1 MDEFDLIARHFA
13 PLASG
18 APGAFGLTDDA
29 ALVEVGAGRRLV
41 VTKDMVVAG
50 VHFLAD
56 DPADLVARKLLRVNL
71 SDLAAMGAAPRAYLL
86 AIALPRD
93 VDDSWVAG
101 FAAGLGVDQEAF
113 GVHLI
118 GGDTVATD
126 GPLTASITALGEVGA
141 DHALRRAGARPGDT
155 VYVSG
160 TLGDAALGLLVRRGA
175 LPELDADAQAS
186 LVDRYRLPRPR
197 LDLGQ
202 QLQGV
207 ASAAIDI
214 SDGLVADLGHV
225 CARSGV
231 GAEVEAGRA
240 PLSPAA
246 RSALE
251 ASPEL
256 MASVLTGGDDY
267 ELLFTASSVDG
278 LTAVPPI
285 TAIGR
290 ITDGSGVRVLDNE
303 GAPMTFPSAG
313 YRHR

>member
-13 PLASG
+13 PLARGEAG
-18 APGAFGLTDDA
+18 ALGLTDDA
-29 ALVEVGAGRRLV
+29 ALVEVAAGRRLV

-93 VDDSWVAG
+93 TDDGWIAS
-101 FAAGLGVDQEAF
+101 FAAGLGADQAAF

-126 GPLTASITALGEVGA
+126 GPMTASITALGEVDA
-141 DHALRRAGARPGDT
+141 DHVLRRAGARPGDT

-160 TLGDAALGLLVRRGA
+160 TLGDAALGLRVLRG
-175 LPELDADAQAS
+175 ELTTRDGDARDT
-186 LVDRYRLPRPR
+186 LIDRYRLPRPR
-197 LDLGQ
+197 VDLGRR
-202 QLQGV
+202 LIGL

-225 CARSGV
+225 CAASGV
-231 GAEVEAGRA
+231 GAEVEAARV
-240 PLSPAA
+240 PLS
-246 RSALE
+246 SAVRAVL
-251 ASPEL
+251 ATDPTL
-256 MASVLTGGDDY
+256 ITGVLTGGDDY
-267 ELLFTASSVDG
+267 ELLFTARSIDA
-278 LTAVPPI
+278 LPADPPI
-285 TAIGR
+285 AAIGR
-290 ITDGSGVRVLDNE
+290 ITDGSGVRVLDDE
-303 GAPMTFPSAG
+303 GVPMTFPSAG

>member
-41 VTKDMVVAG
+41 ATKDMIVAG

-56 DPADLVARKLLRVNL
+56 DPADLIARKLLRVNL
-71 SDLAAMGAAPRAYLL
+71 SDLAAMGAEPRWYLL

-93 VDDSWVAG
+93 ADDGWVAG
-101 FAAGLGVDQEAF
+101 FAAGLGVDQTAF

-126 GPLTASITALGEVGA
+126 GPLTASITVLGEVDA
-141 DHALRRAGARPGDT
+141 DHAIRRAGARPGDT

-160 TLGDAALGLLVRRGA
+160 TLGDAALGLRVRRGE
-175 LPELDADAQAS
+175 LPNLDADAQAS
-186 LVDRYRLPRPR
+186 LIDRYRLPRPR
-197 LDLGQ
+197 VDLGQ
-202 QLQGV
+202 GLQGV
-207 ASAAIDI
+207 ASAVIDI
-214 SDGLVADLGHV
+214 SDGLVADLGHI
-225 CARSGV
+225 CTQSAV
-231 GAEVEAGRA
+231 GAEVEAGRV

-246 RSALE
+246 RTALD
-251 ASPEL
+251 ANPEL

-267 ELLFTASSVDG
+267 ELLFTAEAIDALSAD
-278 LTAVPPI
+278 PPI

-290 ITDGSGVRVLDNE
+290 ITEASGVRVLDNE

>member
-18 APGAFGLTDDA
+18 APCAFGLTDDA
-29 ALVEVGAGRRLV
+29 ALVEVGPGRRLV
-41 VTKDMVVAG
+41 ATKDMIVAG

-56 DPADLVARKLLRVNL
+56 DPADLISRKLLRVNL
-71 SDLAAMGAAPRAYLL
+71 SDLAAMGAEPLAYLL

-101 FAAGLGVDQEAF
+101 FAAGLGVDQATF

-126 GPLTASITALGEVGA
+126 GPLTASITALGEVEA
-141 DHALRRAGARPGDT
+141 DHALRRAGAQPGDT

-175 LPELDADAQAS
+175 LTELDADAQAS
-186 LVDRYRLPRPR
+186 LIDRYRLPRPR
-197 LDLGQ
+197 VDLGQ
-202 QLQGV
+202 RLQGV

-225 CARSGV
+225 CVQSGV
-231 GAEVEAGRA
+231 GAEVEAGRV

-246 RSALE
+246 RSALD
-251 ASPEL
+251 ANPEL
-256 MASVLTGGDDY
+256 MASVMTGGDDY
-267 ELLFTASSVDG
+267 ELLFTASSADG
-278 LTAVPPI
+278 LTADPPI

-290 ITDGSGVRVLDNE
+290 ITDGSGVQVLDDE

>member
-56 DPADLVARKLLRVNL
+56 DPADLVARKLLRVFL

-93 VDDSWVAG
+93 ADDGWIGS
-101 FAAGLGVDQEAF
+101 FAAGLGVDQAEF

-126 GPLTASITALGEVGA
+126 GPLTASITALGEVEG
-141 DHALRRAGARPGDT
+141 DHALRRAGARPDDT
-155 VYVSG
+155 IYVSG
-160 TLGDAALGLLVRRGA
+160 TLGDAALGLRVRRGE
-175 LPELDADAQAS
+175 LDNLDADARAS
-186 LVDRYRLPRPR
+186 LIDRYRLPRPR
-197 LDLGQ
+197 VDLGQ
-202 QLQGV
+202 RLPGV
-207 ASAAIDI
+207 ASAVIDI
-214 SDGLVADLGHV
+214 SDGLVADLGHI
-225 CARSGV
+225 CTQSGV
-231 GAEVEAGRA
+231 GAEVEAGRV

-246 RSALE
+246 RSALD
-251 ASPEL
+251 AHPEL

-267 ELLFTASSVDG
+267 ELLFTAKAIDTLSAD
-278 LTAVPPI
+278 PPI

-290 ITDGSGVRVLDNE
+290 ITEARGVRVLDE
-303 GAPMTFPSAG
+303 QGAPMAFPSAG

>member
-41 VTKDMVVAG
+41 ATKDMIVAG

-56 DPADLVARKLLRVNL
+56 DPADLIARKLLRVNL
-71 SDLAAMGAAPRAYLL
+71 SDLAAMGAEPRWYLL

-93 VDDSWVAG
+93 ADDGWVAG
-101 FAAGLGVDQEAF
+101 FAAGLGVDQTAF

-126 GPLTASITALGEVGA
+126 GPLTASITVLGEVDA
-141 DHALRRAGARPGDT
+141 DHAIRRAGARPGDT

-160 TLGDAALGLLVRRGA
+160 TLGDAALGLRVRRGE
-175 LPELDADAQAS
+175 LPNLDADAQAS
-186 LVDRYRLPRPR
+186 LIDRYRLPRPR
-197 LDLGQ
+197 IDLGQ
-202 QLQGV
+202 RLQGV

-214 SDGLVADLGHV
+214 SDGLVADLGHI
-225 CARSGV
+225 CTQSAV
-231 GAEVEAGRA
+231 GAEVEAGRV

-246 RSALE
+246 RTALD
-251 ASPEL
+251 ANPEL

-267 ELLFTASSVDG
+267 ELLFTARSIDA
-278 LTAVPPI
+278 LPADPPI

-290 ITDGSGVRVLDNE
+290 ITEASGVRVLDDE
-303 GAPMTFPSAG
+303 GVPMTFPSTG

>member
-29 ALVEVGAGRRLV
+29 ALVEVGPGRRLV

-56 DPADLVARKLLRVNL
+56 DPADLIARKLLRVNL

-93 VDDSWVAG
+93 ADDGWIAS
-101 FAAGLGVDQEAF
+101 FAAGLGVDQAEF

-118 GGDTVATD
+118 GGDTVTTD
-126 GPLTASITALGEVGA
+126 GPLTASITALGEVEG
-141 DHALRRAGARPGDT
+141 DHALRRAGARPDDT
-155 VYVSG
+155 IYVSG
-160 TLGDAALGLLVRRGA
+160 TLGDAALGLLARRGA
-175 LPELDADAQAS
+175 LSDLDADARAW
-186 LVDRYRLPRPR
+186 LIDRYRLPRPR
-197 LDLGQ
+197 VDLGQ
-202 QLQGV
+202 RLQGV
-207 ASAAIDI
+207 ASAVIDI
-214 SDGLVADLGHV
+214 SDGLVADLGHI
-225 CARSGV
+225 CTQSGV
-231 GAEVEAGRA
+231 GAELEAARV

-246 RSALE
+246 RSALD
-251 ASPEL
+251 ANPEL

-278 LTAVPPI
+278 LTADPPI

-290 ITDGSGVRVLDNE
+290 IIDGTGVRVLDSE